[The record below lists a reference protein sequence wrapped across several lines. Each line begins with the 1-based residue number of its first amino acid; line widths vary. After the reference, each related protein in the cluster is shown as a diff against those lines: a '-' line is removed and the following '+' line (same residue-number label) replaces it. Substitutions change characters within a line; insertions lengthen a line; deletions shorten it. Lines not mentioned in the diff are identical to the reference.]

1 MLNREMMPAGAARKA
16 EVSEPQRFRFITSR
30 SGNEVNFFR
39 FGKSTLPD
47 SKYFKVYINGTETVQ
62 NYKAISF
69 AKGDEITIQ
78 LIDDTQYYPYIKTF
92 EGLATPINYFREIL
106 EPLPQMFIKSGQAVT
121 DFTNCFSQCSNL
133 TTIPAGLFDNNTAVT
148 DFSSCFNGCSNLTT
162 IPAGLFDNNTA
173 VTDFGLCFY
182 NCTNLTAI
190 PAGLF
195 DNNTAVTTFDGCFSL
210 CSNLTT
216 IPAGLFD
223 NNTAVTDFSYCF
235 YDCSNLT
242 TIPAGLFD
250 NNTAVTT
257 FSNCFSLCSNL
268 TTIPAGLFD
277 NNTAVTTFS
286 NCFSSCSNLTTI
298 PAGLFDNNTAVT
310 TFAGCFYYIVKLKN
324 FTLIIGSQKVSYCG
338 RFIYG
343 NSNGTVRVPAG
354 STTETTFRNANIS
367 GLTIEAY

>member
-148 DFSSCFNGCSNLTT
+148 
-162 IPAGLFDNNTA
+162 
-173 VTDFGLCFY
+173 
-182 NCTNLTAI
+182 
-190 PAGLF
+190 
-195 DNNTAVTTFDGCFSL
+195 
-210 CSNLTT
+210 
-216 IPAGLFD
+216 
-223 NNTAVTDFSYCF
+223 
-235 YDCSNLT
+235 
-242 TIPAGLFD
+242 
-250 NNTAVTT
+250 
-257 FSNCFSLCSNL
+257 
-268 TTIPAGLFD
+268 
-277 NNTAVTTFS
+277 
-286 NCFSSCSNLTTI
+286 
-298 PAGLFDNNTAVT
+298 

>member
-195 DNNTAVTTFDGCFSL
+195 DNNTAVTTF
-210 CSNLTT
+210 
-216 IPAGLFD
+216 
-223 NNTAVTDFSYCF
+223 
-235 YDCSNLT
+235 
-242 TIPAGLFD
+242 
-250 NNTAVTT
+250 
-257 FSNCFSLCSNL
+257 
-268 TTIPAGLFD
+268 
-277 NNTAVTTFS
+277 
-286 NCFSSCSNLTTI
+286 
-298 PAGLFDNNTAVT
+298 
-310 TFAGCFYYIVKLKN
+310 AGCFYYIVKLKN

>member
-148 DFSSCFNGCSNLTT
+148 DF
-162 IPAGLFDNNTA
+162 
-173 VTDFGLCFY
+173 GLCFY
-182 NCTNLTAI
+182 NCTNLTA
-190 PAGLF
+190 
-195 DNNTAVTTFDGCFSL
+195 
-210 CSNLTT
+210 
-216 IPAGLFD
+216 
-223 NNTAVTDFSYCF
+223 
-235 YDCSNLT
+235 
-242 TIPAGLFD
+242 
-250 NNTAVTT
+250 
-257 FSNCFSLCSNL
+257 
-268 TTIPAGLFD
+268 
-277 NNTAVTTFS
+277 
-286 NCFSSCSNLTTI
+286 I

>member
-92 EGLATPINYFREIL
+92 ERLATPINYFREIL
-106 EPLPQMFIKSGQAVT
+106 EPLPQMFIKSGQ
-121 DFTNCFSQCSNL
+121 
-133 TTIPAGLFDNNTAVT
+133 AVT

-173 VTDFGLCFY
+173 VTNF
-182 NCTNLTAI
+182 N
-190 PAGLF
+190 
-195 DNNTAVTTFDGCFSL
+195 
-210 CSNLTT
+210 
-216 IPAGLFD
+216 
-223 NNTAVTDFSYCF
+223 
-235 YDCSNLT
+235 
-242 TIPAGLFD
+242 
-250 NNTAVTT
+250 
-257 FSNCFSLCSNL
+257 
-268 TTIPAGLFD
+268 
-277 NNTAVTTFS
+277 
-286 NCFSSCSNLTTI
+286 
-298 PAGLFDNNTAVT
+298 
-310 TFAGCFYYIVKLKN
+310 GCFYYIVKLKN
-324 FTLIIGSQKVSYCG
+324 FTLTIGSQKVSYCG
-338 RFIYG
+338 NFIYD